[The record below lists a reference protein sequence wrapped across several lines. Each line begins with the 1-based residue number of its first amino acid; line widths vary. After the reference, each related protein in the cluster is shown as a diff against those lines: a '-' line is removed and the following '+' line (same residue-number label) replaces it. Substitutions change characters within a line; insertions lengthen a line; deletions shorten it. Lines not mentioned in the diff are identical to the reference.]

1 MPQLE
6 TTASSL
12 TDPTFLTELRLQMNK
27 FATQQLK
34 SQSLAEDA
42 VQEALLAALKNAQSF
57 NRRSALKTWVFA
69 ILKNKIS
76 DLLRKNQRYVS
87 SEKLKN
93 KETDSDDALLDTL
106 FNQAGHW
113 HAEERPI
120 KWNQP
125 YTEKENSDFWKVF
138 DICLNDL
145 PAKYGRLF
153 MMREFLEL
161 TTQEICSNESISVNS
176 LNVTLYRARLRLRE
190 CLENRW
196 FQKEPLK

>member
-1 MPQLE
+1 MTQPEPTEQ
-6 TTASSL
+6 SL
-12 TDPTFLTELRLQMNK
+12 TDPVFLTELRLQMNK
-27 FATQQLK
+27 FATLQLQN
-34 SQSLAEDA
+34 QSLAEDA
-42 VQEALLAALKNAQSF
+42 VQEALLAALKSAHAF

-87 SEKLKN
+87 TDKLKDDQN
-93 KETDSDDALLDTL
+93 SSDDDLFDTL
-106 FNQAGHW
+106 FNQRGFW
-113 HAEERPI
+113 HPHERPA

-125 YTEKENSDFWKVF
+125 DINMENSHFWQVF
-138 DICLNDL
+138 DACLNGMPD
-145 PAKYGRLF
+145 KYGRLF

-161 TTQEICSNESISVNS
+161 TTDEICSNEMISVNS

-196 FQKEPLK
+196 FQKEAL

>member
-1 MPQLE
+1 MTQPELTE
-6 TTASSL
+6 KSL
-12 TDPTFLTELRLQMNK
+12 TDPVFLTELRLQMNK
-27 FATQQLK
+27 FAVLQL
-34 SQSLAEDA
+34 QDQTLAEDA
-42 VQEALLAALKNAQSF
+42 VQEALLAALKNAQAF

-87 SEKLKN
+87 TDKLKDGE
-93 KETDSDDALLDTL
+93 ETSDDALFDTL
-106 FNQAGHW
+106 FNQRGFW
-113 HAEERPI
+113 HPQERPA

-125 YTEKENSDFWKVF
+125 DADMENNHFWQVF
-138 DICLNDL
+138 DACLNGMPD
-145 PAKYGRLF
+145 KYGRLF

-161 TTQEICSNESISVNS
+161 TTEEICSNEMISANS

-196 FQKEPLK
+196 FQKEAL

>member
-1 MPQLE
+1 MTQPEPTVQ
-6 TTASSL
+6 SL
-12 TDPTFLTELRLQMNK
+12 TDPVFLTELRLQMNK
-27 FATQQLK
+27 FANLQLQD
-34 SQSLAEDA
+34 QSLAEDA
-42 VQEALLAALKNAQSF
+42 VQEALLAALKSAHAF

-87 SEKLKN
+87 TDKLKDEQN
-93 KETDSDDALLDTL
+93 SSDDALFDTL
-106 FNQAGHW
+106 FNQRGFW
-113 HAEERPI
+113 HPHERPA

-125 YTEKENSDFWKVF
+125 DTDMENSHFWQVF
-138 DICLNDL
+138 DACLNGMPD
-145 PAKYGRLF
+145 KYGRLF

-161 TTQEICSNESISVNS
+161 TTDEICSNEMISVNS

-196 FQKEPLK
+196 FQKEAP

>member
-1 MPQLE
+1 MTQPEPTEQ
-6 TTASSL
+6 SL
-12 TDPTFLTELRLQMNK
+12 TDPVFLTELRLQMNK
-27 FATQQLK
+27 FATLQLQD
-34 SQSLAEDA
+34 QSLAEDA
-42 VQEALLAALKNAQSF
+42 VQEALLAALKSAHAF

-87 SEKLKN
+87 TDKLKDGE
-93 KETDSDDALLDTL
+93 ETSDDALYDTL
-106 FNQAGHW
+106 FNQRGFW
-113 HAEERPI
+113 HPHERPA

-125 YTEKENSDFWKVF
+125 DADMENSHFWQVF
-138 DICLNDL
+138 DACLNGMPD
-145 PAKYGRLF
+145 KYGRLF

-161 TTQEICSNESISVNS
+161 TTDEICSNEMISVNS

-196 FQKEPLK
+196 FQKEAL

>member
-1 MPQLE
+1 MTQPEPTEQ
-6 TTASSL
+6 SL
-12 TDPTFLTELRLQMNK
+12 TDPVFLTELRLQMNK
-27 FATQQLK
+27 FAILQLQD
-34 SQSLAEDA
+34 QSLAEDA
-42 VQEALLAALKNAQSF
+42 VQEALLAALKSAHAF

-87 SEKLKN
+87 TDKLKDGQD
-93 KETDSDDALLDTL
+93 TSDDALYDTL
-106 FNQAGHW
+106 FNQRGFW
-113 HAEERPI
+113 HPQERPV

-125 YTEKENSDFWKVF
+125 DADMENSHFWQVF
-138 DICLNDL
+138 DACLNGMPD
-145 PAKYGRLF
+145 KYGRLF

-161 TTQEICSNESISVNS
+161 TTDEICSNEMISANS

-196 FQKEPLK
+196 FQKEAI

>member
-1 MPQLE
+1 MTQPEPTEQ
-6 TTASSL
+6 SL
-12 TDPTFLTELRLQMNK
+12 TDPVFLTELRLQMNK
-27 FATQQLK
+27 FAILQLQD
-34 SQSLAEDA
+34 QSLAEDA
-42 VQEALLAALKNAQSF
+42 VQEALLAALKSAHAF

-87 SEKLKN
+87 TDKLKDGE
-93 KETDSDDALLDTL
+93 ETSDDALYDTL
-106 FNQAGHW
+106 FNQRGFW
-113 HAEERPI
+113 HPHERPV

-125 YTEKENSDFWKVF
+125 DTDMENSHFWQVF
-138 DICLNDL
+138 DACLNCM
-145 PAKYGRLF
+145 PEKYGRLF

-161 TTQEICSNESISVNS
+161 TTDEICSNEMISANS

-196 FQKEPLK
+196 FQKEAI

>member
-1 MPQLE
+1 MTQPEPTEQ
-6 TTASSL
+6 SL
-12 TDPTFLTELRLQMNK
+12 TDPVFLTELRLQMNK
-27 FATQQLK
+27 FATLQLQD
-34 SQSLAEDA
+34 QSLAEDA
-42 VQEALLAALKNAQSF
+42 VQEALLAALKSAHAF

-87 SEKLKN
+87 TDKLKDGE
-93 KETDSDDALLDTL
+93 ETSDDALYDTL
-106 FNQAGHW
+106 FNQRGFW
-113 HAEERPI
+113 HPHERPA

-125 YTEKENSDFWKVF
+125 DTDMENSHFWQVF
-138 DICLNDL
+138 DACLNGMPD
-145 PAKYGRLF
+145 KYGRLF

-161 TTQEICSNESISVNS
+161 TTDEICSNEMISVNS

-196 FQKEPLK
+196 FQKEAL

>member
-1 MPQLE
+1 MTQPEPTVQ
-6 TTASSL
+6 SL
-12 TDPTFLTELRLQMNK
+12 TDPVFLTELRLQMNK
-27 FATQQLK
+27 FANLQLQD
-34 SQSLAEDA
+34 QSLAEDA
-42 VQEALLAALKNAQSF
+42 VQEALLAALKSAHAF

-87 SEKLKN
+87 TDKLKDGE
-93 KETDSDDALLDTL
+93 ETSDDALYDTL
-106 FNQAGHW
+106 FNQRGFW
-113 HAEERPI
+113 HPHERPA

-125 YTEKENSDFWKVF
+125 DADMENSHFWQVF
-138 DICLNDL
+138 DACLNGMPD
-145 PAKYGRLF
+145 KYGRLF

-161 TTQEICSNESISVNS
+161 TTDEICSNEMISVNS

-196 FQKEPLK
+196 FQKEAL

>member
-1 MPQLE
+1 MTQPEPTEQ
-6 TTASSL
+6 SL
-12 TDPTFLTELRLQMNK
+12 TDPVFLTELRLQMNK
-27 FATQQLK
+27 FAILQL
-34 SQSLAEDA
+34 QDQTLAEDA
-42 VQEALLAALKNAQSF
+42 VQEALLAALKSAHAF

-87 SEKLKN
+87 TDKLKDEQN
-93 KETDSDDALLDTL
+93 SSDDALFDTL
-106 FNQAGHW
+106 FNQRGFW
-113 HAEERPI
+113 HPHERPA

-125 YTEKENSDFWKVF
+125 DTDMENSHFWQVF
-138 DICLNDL
+138 DACLNGMPD
-145 PAKYGRLF
+145 KYGRLF

-161 TTQEICSNESISVNS
+161 TTDEICSNEMISVNS

-196 FQKEPLK
+196 FQKEAL